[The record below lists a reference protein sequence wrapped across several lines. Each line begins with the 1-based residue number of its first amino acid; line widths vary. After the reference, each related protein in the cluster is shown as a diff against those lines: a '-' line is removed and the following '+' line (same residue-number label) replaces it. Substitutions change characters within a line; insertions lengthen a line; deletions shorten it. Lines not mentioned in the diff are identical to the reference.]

1 MNKFS
6 VEILEEKVK
15 LYTCSREEYKNI
27 ILKYKLYNI
36 DDILCHTQLK
46 DEVTI
51 YYIVKNTE
59 ENKTN
64 NYILSKLCVSDQ
76 RLYNV
81 INVYEDIPGIDHVG
95 IIYNISKLF
104 LEKNIP
110 ILYINT
116 FGHNIILVSEENMSN
131 AVNTLEKTGNIS

>member
-51 YYIVKNTE
+51 YYIVKNNE

-116 FGHNIILVSEENMSN
+116 FGHNIILVSDENMSN
-131 AVNTLEKTGNIS
+131 AVNTLEKIGNIS

>member
-131 AVNTLEKTGNIS
+131 AVNTLEKIGNIS

>member
-81 INVYEDIPGIDHVG
+81 INVYEDIHGIYHVG
-95 IIYNISKLF
+95 IIYNISKL
-104 LEKNIP
+104 LIEKNIP
-110 ILYINT
+110 IIYI
-116 FGHNIILVSEENMSN
+116 L
-131 AVNTLEKTGNIS
+131 